1 MAAAHR
7 LLIHFALRYPFLIV
21 LTIILGFSGALFNGI
36 STALIVPLL
45 LGFLG
50 QDTGLLDEGPPALQK
65 VMQFFDQF
73 SGDWKFI
80 AMIGTVVGALMLKNL
95 AMYLTVVVATHLSRR
110 LVNGIRTE
118 GIELLLNLD
127 LAYFAKQKVGNL
139 VNIVNYEVGRT
150 ASAIR
155 IGISMF
161 TTVVTI
167 TVFVGLLVIL
177 SWQLTLVTVGL
188 LSVIVGINQWFVR
201 RARHYGRTLS
211 QKSKDYSNKLLEI
224 LTGIRLIKT
233 VSYEEHEYQNIVRF
247 IQEREQAEFLSQ
259 VNYAAIPPFN
269 ELSGILTLLGI
280 VVIGRMLFADQV
292 QALSTILLT
301 YLAVL
306 TRLLPLVSRLNGERS
321 RFANNAISA
330 GVTAAFLDPRDKPRM
345 QVGAETELELKTQVC
360 FKDVSFAYPG
370 QKENVLHH
378 IDLTVPKGKTLAL
391 VGASGAGKSTLVDL
405 VPRFYDPTSGQI
417 TIDELDIREFTLP
430 TLRGQLGVVSQDTFL
445 FNNTI
450 RFNLTYGLSDVTETE
465 LEDAI
470 RRANA
475 HEFIKQ
481 LPAGLETE
489 IGDRGVMLS
498 GGQRQRLAIARALLR
513 NPSILILDEATSAL
527 DTVSERLVQG
537 AIDEL
542 CRDRT
547 TLVIAH
553 RLSTIQQAD
562 QIVVLD
568 QGRVVEVG
576 THQELLHK
584 NGQYAKLHNMQ
595 FGSTRG
601 PKVVLPTNAALI
613 RASIRASH
621 ELRTRL
627 SYEVR
632 SRLNA
637 LLGLLQL
644 LADDLV
650 DTPEERQELI
660 AESYDAAM
668 TLLNTLSFFEERG
681 ARLPKESPAER
692 KAAVLNAAQQY

>member
-7 LLIHFALRYPFLIV
+7 LLIRFALRYPLLIV
-21 LTIILGFSGALFNGI
+21 LTVVLGFSGALFNGI

-50 QDTGLLDEGPPALQK
+50 QDTGLLKSGPPALQA
-65 VMQFFDQF
+65 VMRFFDQF

-80 AMIGTVVGALMLKNL
+80 AMIGTVVGALVLKNL
-95 AMYLTVVVATHLSRR
+95 AMYLTTMVSTYLSRR
-110 LVNGIRTE
+110 LVNGMRLE

-139 VNIVNYEVGRT
+139 VNIINHEVGRT

-155 IGISMF
+155 IGISIF
-161 TTVVTI
+161 TTLITI
-167 TVFVGLLVIL
+167 AVFLGLLIML
-177 SWQLTLVTVGL
+177 SWKLTICAIVL
-188 LSVIVGINQWFVR
+188 LSIIVAINQWFVR
-201 RARHYGRTLS
+201 RARRYGRTLS
-211 QKSKDYSNKLLEI
+211 EKSQDYSNKLLEI

-233 VSYEEHEYQNIVRF
+233 VSNEDYEYQHIAQF
-247 IQEREQAEFLSQ
+247 IQEREEAEFLSQ
-259 VNYAAIPPFN
+259 MNYVAIPPFN
-269 ELSGILTLLGI
+269 ELSGILTILSI
-280 VVIGRMLFADQV
+280 VVIGRAVFSDQIS
-292 QALSTILLT
+292 ALSTILLT
-301 YLAVL
+301 YLAIL
-306 TRLLPLVSRLNGERS
+306 FRLLPLVSRLNNERS
-321 RFANNAISA
+321 RFANNAASA
-330 GVTAAFLDPRDKPRM
+330 EVTAAFLRPQDKPRM
-345 QVGAETELELKTQVC
+345 VAGNSPYDGLKQELRFEAVNFT
-360 FKDVSFAYPG
+360 YPG
-370 QKENVLHH
+370 QADPVLHDIH
-378 IDLTVPKGKTLAL
+378 LAVPKGQTLAL

-405 VPRFYDPTSGQI
+405 VPRFYDPISGRI
-417 TIDELDIREFTLP
+417 TIDGQDIQDFSLP
-430 TLRGQLGVVSQDTFL
+430 SLRQQLGVVSQDTFL

-450 RFNLTYGLSDVTETE
+450 RYNLTYGSVDVDEAQ
-465 LEDAI
+465 LWDAI
-470 RRANA
+470 ERANA
-475 HEFIKQ
+475 HEFIEQ
-481 LPAGLETE
+481 LPEGLETE

-527 DTVSERLVQG
+527 DTVSERLVQA

-553 RLSTIQQAD
+553 RLSTIQQAH
-562 QIVVLD
+562 QIAVLD

-576 THQELLHK
+576 THQELLDKH
-584 NGQYAKLHNMQ
+584 GYYAKLHAMQ
-595 FGSTRG
+595 FGKPKR

-644 LADDLV
+644 LTDGLV

-660 AESYDAAM
+660 AESYHVALA
-668 TLLNTLSFFEERG
+668 LLNTLSFFEERG

-692 KAAVLNAAQQY
+692 KAALLRDSGAW